1 VHPSLRDTEHS
12 HHPTAEPPGAVPG
25 APAAGTEGNGV
36 RRVRVVVGGMTCSY
50 CARAVERAIGRLEGV
65 TAVRV
70 DLAAGSADVDLD
82 SASVSGDR
90 LREAIRLAGY
100 RTTD

>member
-25 APAAGTEGNGV
+25 APAAGTEGNGT
-36 RRVRVVVGGMTCSY
+36 RRVRVVVDGMTCSY

-70 DLAAGSADVDLD
+70 DFPSRTADVSLEGG
-82 SASVSGDR
+82 AVTPER
-90 LREAIRLAGY
+90 IRQAIHLAGF
-100 RTTD
+100 RAVD